1 MPTVQTESSVSNQP
15 EAVLRNKGKQRY
27 QTLKKQPPSG
37 KKIWSE
43 EVSHNEKASWLEDV
57 ELEFST
63 TEEQA
68 DINITAGILE
78 VE

>member
-1 MPTVQTESSVSNQP
+1 MK
-15 EAVLRNKGKQRY
+15 RNKEKQRY

-43 EVSHNEKASWLEDV
+43 EVSHNEKASCLEDV

-68 DINITAGILE
+68 DINITAGDIKSGVSKMANWE
-78 VE
+78 GSRP